1 MNTARQRSAV
11 WWWGA
16 LAAGVILFAITL
28 YLTDFAFLISAG
40 PRAAL
45 ATALA
50 IAASGAWH
58 LARTFAWSRSF
69 ARRGRVRFARLA
81 RVRIAAEAFSYLT
94 LRGIAG
100 EPLKV
105 LLLGREVDARE
116 ATAAVAL
123 ERLAFMIGTLVIVGV
138 GSVIALETQA
148 LSAVWY
154 QVFAG
159 FAIGA
164 GVLTLGVVFVVLGK
178 GTYFVAALT
187 RLDRAF
193 GTRVGAGRVA
203 RFAGDVEMQLLGAV
217 RGHPKR
223 LAVLMASTLAAYL
236 CMCAEVWLVLWA
248 IGIDISFS
256 GAMAI
261 ETFSR
266 VVSFATV
273 FIPANLGGLEAS
285 SIAAAAAVGASG
297 AGAPLAFARR
307 IRGLVGAGVG
317 LAVYPR
323 PRAAAPTS
331 GATLLYVP
339 RDPAV
344 TISPFARLA
353 GLPIAERAVRAAF
366 RAGYARVVVLADDEI
381 APRLRRIV
389 SGVAGD
395 VRLVRAAEWREA
407 IASLPEHEP
416 IAALGAGT
424 VVAPAILNSAAARP
438 ATAGLTADVAA
449 GDAWPVSGLLRV
461 SRDEAVDLDGLSSAL
476 HARIVDAAP
485 RPSGD
490 DVSWGRARL
499 ALRARDEAE
508 LAEAERDIR
517 ASVIKTTDNKVARFN
532 RSLSLPV
539 SIALIRTPLTANQLS
554 IALVAVGFYSGW
566 LYSLG
571 TYGSM
576 VLASVLGLAA
586 SIADGCDGEI
596 ARLKYQESA
605 LGCWIETVGDY
616 SYYIAIFVGMSVG
629 VARWTR
635 MPVFFWLGMIALAGT
650 LVTFALLI
658 YLRSAIT
665 AGQPDKLHAIGKER
679 FNAEPSF
686 WTRAVWRVSM
696 VATRSFMPY
705 LILGLA
711 ILGLMPVIVFLAAV
725 GANVYWVSLVA
736 KMRALIGGGETGTA
750 AA

>member
-1 MNTARQRSAV
+1 MKTARQRSAA

-16 LAAGVILFAITL
+16 LAAGVVLFGITL
-28 YLTDFAFLISAG
+28 YFTDFDFLISAG

-58 LARTFAWSRSF
+58 FARTWAWSRSF
-69 ARRGRVRFARLA
+69 AQPGRVRFARLA

-123 ERLAFMIGTLVIVGV
+123 ERLAFMIGTLIIVGI
-138 GSVIALETQA
+138 GSIMALETQT
-148 LSAVWY
+148 LSAVWFK
-154 QVFAG
+154 VFAG

-164 GVLTLGVVFVVLGK
+164 GVITLGVVIVVIGK

-187 RLDRAF
+187 RMDRAF
-193 GTRVGAGRVA
+193 GTALGAGRVA
-203 RFAGDVEMQLLGAV
+203 RFAGDVEAQLLGAV
-217 RGHPKR
+217 RKNPAR
-223 LAVLMASTLAAYL
+223 LATLMASTLAAYL

-307 IRGLVGAGVG
+307 IRGLVWAGVG
-317 LAVYPR
+317 LALYPR
-323 PRAAAPTS
+323 PRAAAVTV
-331 GATLLYVP
+331 GATLLYLP

-344 TISPFARLA
+344 AISPFARVA
-353 GLPIAERAVRAAF
+353 GLAIAERALRAAF
-366 RAGYARVVVLADDEI
+366 RAGYARVVVLVDDEI
-381 APRLRRIV
+381 APRLLRIA

-395 VRLVRAAEWREA
+395 VRLVRAHEWCDA
-407 IASLPEHEP
+407 VAALPADEP
-416 IAALGAGT
+416 IAALGAGS
-424 VVAPAILNSAAARP
+424 VVAPAILGDAAARP
-438 ATAGLTADVAA
+438 AGPGVAMDVAA
-449 GDAWPVSGLLRV
+449 GDAWPISGLVRV
-461 SRDEAVDLDGLSSAL
+461 TLDEAADLDALTAAL
-476 HARIVDAAP
+476 HARVVDAAP

-499 ALRARDEAE
+499 ALRARNEAELDEAE
-508 LAEAERDIR
+508 RTIR
-517 ASVIKTTDNKVARFN
+517 ASVIKPTDNKVARWN
-532 RSLSLPV
+532 RGISLPV

-571 TYGSM
+571 TYASM
-576 VLASVLGLAA
+576 VLASILGLAA
-586 SIADGCDGEI
+586 SVADGCDGEI

-616 SYYIAIFVGMSVG
+616 SYYIAIFIGMSVG
-629 VARWTR
+629 VARWTH

-686 WTRAVWRVSM
+686 WTRAVWSVSM

-705 LILGLA
+705 FILGLA
-711 ILGLMPVIVFLAAV
+711 ILGLMPLIVFLAAV
-725 GANVYWVSLVA
+725 GANIYWMSLVG
-736 KMRALIGGGETGTA
+736 KMRALMGGGEGLILPG
-750 AA
+750 

>member
-1 MNTARQRSAV
+1 MKTARQRSAV

-16 LAAGVILFAITL
+16 LAAGVTLFAITL
-28 YLTDFAFLISAG
+28 YFTDFAFLISAG

-58 LARTFAWSRSF
+58 FARTWAWSRSF
-69 ARRGRVRFARLA
+69 AHRGRVRFARLA

-123 ERLAFMIGTLVIVGV
+123 ERLAFMIGTLIIVGI
-138 GSVIALETQA
+138 GSLVALETQT
-148 LSAVWY
+148 LSAVWFK
-154 QVFAG
+154 VFAG
-159 FAIGA
+159 FATGA
-164 GVLTLGVVFVVLGK
+164 GAITLGVVVVVIGK
-178 GTYFVAALT
+178 GTYFVAGLT
-187 RLDRAF
+187 RMDRAF
-193 GTRVGAGRVA
+193 GTRLGAGRVA
-203 RFAGDVEMQLLGAV
+203 RFAGDVEAQLLDAV
-217 RGHPKR
+217 RRNPAR
-223 LAVLMASTLAAYL
+223 LAALMGSTLAAYL

-307 IRGLVGAGVG
+307 IRGLVWTGVG
-317 LAVYPR
+317 LALYPR
-323 PRAAAPTS
+323 PRAAAVTS

-339 RDPAV
+339 RDQAV
-344 TISPFARLA
+344 AISPFARLA
-353 GLPIAERAVRAAF
+353 GLAIAERAFRAAF
-366 RAGYARVVVLADDEI
+366 RAGYARVVVLVDDDI
-381 APRLRRIV
+381 APRLQRIA

-395 VRLVRAAEWREA
+395 VRLVRAHEWRDA
-407 IASLPEHEP
+407 VAALPADEP
-416 IAALGAGT
+416 VAALGAGSI
-424 VVAPAILNSAAARP
+424 VAPAILADAAARP
-438 ATAGLTADVAA
+438 AAPGVAMDVAA
-449 GDAWPVSGLLRV
+449 GDAWPISGLLRV
-461 SRDEAVDLDGLSSAL
+461 TRDEAAHLAALTAAL

-499 ALRARDEAE
+499 ALRARNEAE
-508 LAEAERDIR
+508 LAEAERSIR
-517 ASVIKTTDNKVARFN
+517 ASVIKPTDNKVARWN
-532 RSLSLPV
+532 RGISLPV
-539 SIALIRTPLTANQLS
+539 SIALIRTPLTANQFS
-554 IALVAVGFYSGW
+554 IALVAVGLYSGW

-576 VLASVLGLAA
+576 VLASILGLAA
-586 SIADGCDGEI
+586 SVADGCDGEI

-616 SYYIAIFVGMSVG
+616 SYYIAIFIGMSVG
-629 VARWTR
+629 VARWTHV
-635 MPVFFWLGMIALAGT
+635 PVFFWIGMVAIAGT

-679 FNAEPSF
+679 FNADPSF
-686 WTRAVWRVSM
+686 WTRAVWSVSL

-705 LILGLA
+705 FILALA
-711 ILGLMPVIVFLAAV
+711 ILGLMPLIVLLAAV
-725 GANVYWVSLVA
+725 GANIYWMSLVA
-736 KMRALIGGGETGTA
+736 KMRALMGGGAADQA